1 MPSRRAKRAKNAP
14 AGAQLPATAHAA
26 PRADPPPAKKP
37 RVAGP
42 PCSFLAQWL
51 WKREAKSDEE
61 RFDQPYKYALEPATV
76 AAGTGFCA
84 PGAAAQPCVDSLLIQ
99 QRRFGPEGF
108 ASTVWDSAIVL
119 AKYLEVVGARLTFAV
134 RSQNSLLRG

>member
-14 AGAQLPATAHAA
+14 AGAQLPASAHAA

-61 RFDQPYKYALEPATV
+61 RFDLPYEYALEPATV
-76 AAGTGFCA
+76 AAATGAKRFCA
-84 PGAAAQPCVDSLLIQ
+84 PVAAAQPCGDSLLIQ

-119 AKYLEVVGARLTFAV
+119 AKYLEVVGARCTFAV
-134 RSQNSLLRG
+134 RSQNS